1 MKSGD
6 ILLLVLLSSSFPITP
21 IDILRRARGA
31 RWPPCA
37 GRRSDNKDN
46 LGVLW
51 QTGFYFWSPWAAMAL
66 LVNGD
71 CLWLM
76 WRFAWESGA
85 AVIRAGQSRCAS
97 SPPRRSQP
105 WNPSWDA
112 LHFGRRR
119 KSNSSF
125 CFLKKKT
132 ECALSESGIKTCT
145 ALTGPSLKPSPH
157 LPPYFS
163 PAVTPDGLHFTNSYF
178 MEMVGEDGAEPCNNN
193 NDY

>member
-6 ILLLVLLSSSFPITP
+6 VLLVLSSSFPITP
-21 IDILRRARGA
+21 IDIPRRTRS

-71 CLWLM
+71 RLWLM

-112 LHFGRRR
+112 LHLEGGG
-119 KSNSSF
+119 KAIPHSV
-125 CFLKKKT
+125 LKKKKKT

-157 LPPYFS
+157 
-163 PAVTPDGLHFTNSYF
+163 PASLFQPRSHTGWASFH
-178 MEMVGEDGAEPCNNN
+178 
-193 NDY
+193 